1 MADPCPRIGSR
12 ANFSGLTAT
21 TGYLCP
27 MDTLLPALEVGAPRG
42 EAGLTVLLLHG
53 LGADGHDFE
62 EVAAELSRAAEPR
75 KWRFVLPHAP
85 ARKVTINLGMKMPA
99 WYDILDLSQPRAV
112 DWGTVEES
120 ARSIEALMAREPADR
135 LILAG
140 FSQGAAMALHVG
152 LRHPDRIAGILM
164 MSGYLLTGENH
175 PCPPKTVDFPM
186 GIFHGSLDPVV
197 PQTAAE
203 QAVEALQEH
212 GYAPTLKTYPGLE
225 HSVSDDE
232 LRDVFAW
239 LTRVD
244 SALG

>member
-1 MADPCPRIGSR
+1 M
-12 ANFSGLTAT
+12 
-21 TGYLCP
+21 
-27 MDTLLPALEVGAPRG
+27 
-42 EAGLTVLLLHG
+42 LLLHG

-62 EVAAELSRAAEPR
+62 EVAGTQPGGGAPENGVSSSPMRPR
-75 KWRFVLPHAP
+75 G
-85 ARKVTINLGMKMPA
+85 KVTINLGMKMPA

-140 FSQGAAMALHVG
+140 FSQGAAMALQ

-239 LTRVD
+239 LTQVD